1 MIRTESKD
9 LPRICQGD
17 IYKNIEYLEYAT
29 ENSGIVE
36 ISKILFPLVLVLTQD
51 CDLQQDYDYRLNEES
66 SSSQDKYL
74 LSVLVVPLYNI
85 EHFYDGNH
93 LSEIG
98 LKMAPFPRKSDA
110 TDNKRLKQ
118 NEIPRFH
125 YLEFPEDS
133 ELVSSVLDFKQYF
146 AVDIKYLNTISKSNF
161 VCKISELYRED
172 ISHRFSSFL
181 SRIGLP
187 DITTAQK

>member
-1 MIRTESKD
+1 MIIPESKY

-51 CDLQQDYDYRLNEES
+51 CDLQQDYSYRLNEQS

-85 EHFYDGNH
+85 EHFYDGEH
-93 LSEIG
+93 LIEIG
-98 LKMAPFPRKSDA
+98 LKMAKFPRKDDA

-125 YLEFPEDS
+125 YLDFPEDS

-146 AVDIKYLNTISKSNF
+146 AVDIKYLNSISKSNF
-161 VCKISELYRED
+161 VCKIPELYRED

-187 DITTAQK
+187 NITTAQK

>member
-1 MIRTESKD
+1 MIRTESKE

-29 ENSGIVE
+29 ENCGIVE

-51 CDLQQDYDYRLNEES
+51 CDLQQDYNYRLNEQS

-85 EHFYDGNH
+85 EHFDVGEQ

-98 LKMAPFPRKSDA
+98 LKMAQFPRKGDA

-125 YLEFPEDS
+125 YLDFPEDS

-146 AVDIKYLNTISKSNF
+146 AVDIKYLNSISKSNF

-187 DITTAQK
+187 NITTAQK

>member
-1 MIRTESKD
+1 MIRTESKE

-29 ENSGIVE
+29 ENCGIVE

-51 CDLQQDYDYRLNEES
+51 CDLQQDYNYRLNEQS

-85 EHFYDGNH
+85 EHFYDGEH

-98 LKMAPFPRKSDA
+98 LKMAQFPRKGDA

-125 YLEFPEDS
+125 YLDFPEDS

-146 AVDIKYLNTISKSNF
+146 AVDIKYLNSISKSNF

-187 DITTAQK
+187 NITTAQK

>member
-1 MIRTESKD
+1 MVRTQPKD

-17 IYKNIEYLEYAT
+17 IYKDIEYLEYAT

-51 CDLQQDYDYRLNEES
+51 CDLQQDYNHRLNEVS

-85 EHFYDGNH
+85 EHFYDGEH
-93 LSEIG
+93 LTDIG
-98 LKMAPFPRKSDA
+98 LKMAGFPRKSDA

-125 YLEFPEDS
+125 YLEFPEDH

-146 AVDIKYLNTISKSNF
+146 AVDIKYLNSI
-161 VCKISELYRED
+161 I
-172 ISHRFSSFL
+172 
-181 SRIGLP
+181 
-187 DITTAQK
+187 